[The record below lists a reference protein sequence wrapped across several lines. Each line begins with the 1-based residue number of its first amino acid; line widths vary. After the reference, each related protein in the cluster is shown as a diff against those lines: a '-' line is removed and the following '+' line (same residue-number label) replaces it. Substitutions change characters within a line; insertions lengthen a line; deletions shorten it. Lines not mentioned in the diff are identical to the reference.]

1 MTQKPR
7 RGLANPSFSNRDRNS
22 NAAVFTTEMNSAGLM
37 LIKTEWVG
45 ALPGWGGSL
54 ARMLWLER
62 GSAENQSYWGSL
74 AFSPALLQS
83 HTLLLSL
90 KYGLK

>member
-7 RGLANPSFSNRDRNS
+7 RGLANPSFSNRDTNS
-22 NAAVFTTEMNSAGLM
+22 NTAVFTTEMNSAGLM
-37 LIKTEWVG
+37 LIKTERVG

-62 GSAENQSYWGSL
+62 GSAENQSYW
-74 AFSPALLQS
+74 A
-83 HTLLLSL
+83 LSL
-90 KYGLK
+90 FPQLFCNPTRHFFPLNMD

>member
-7 RGLANPSFSNRDRNS
+7 HGLANPSFSNRDTNS

-37 LIKTEWVG
+37 LIKTERVS

-54 ARMLWLER
+54 ARMLWLEC
-62 GSAENQSYWGSL
+62 GSDENQSYW
-74 AFSPALLQS
+74 A
-83 HTLLLSL
+83 LSL
-90 KYGLK
+90 LRQHFCNPTRCFFPLNMD

>member
-1 MTQKPR
+1 MTLKPR

-37 LIKTEWVG
+37 LIKTERVG

-62 GSAENQSYWGSL
+62 GSDEKQSYW
-74 AFSPALLQS
+74 A
-83 HTLLLSL
+83 LSL
-90 KYGLK
+90 FPQHFCNPTCHFFPLNMD